1 MRRIAPSIQIR
12 ARELRQPQTPAEQK
26 LWAVLRRK
34 NLNGLKFRR
43 QHPIGRFIVD
53 FYCAE
58 VKLVIEVDG
67 ESHDHQ
73 VEYDALRTAWLE
85 ENGCRVIRFLNT
97 DVLSR
102 LEDVVVE
109 IERVANFCRD

>member
-1 MRRIAPSIQIR
+1 MQRIDPSVRVR

-26 LWAVLRRK
+26 LWAVLRGN

-85 ENGCRVIRFLNT
+85 ENGDRVVRFLNT
-97 DVLSR
+97 DVSSR
-102 LEDVVVE
+102 LDDVIVE
-109 IERVANFCRD
+109 IERVVNLGRD